1 MGTCSPAPSC
11 ITTLDCPATEVCSA
25 QGLCLGVSQP
35 AVNEAGSDAALASD
49 VAEADSAEEAD
60 AASPDAACGDTT
72 SDPNNCGQCNSVC
85 SSGLCVNSKCLNPAP
100 YGNYEPAPGDMW
112 TYDAGPIAVTP
123 ASEDAGLGTL
133 AGVKVTLPGG
143 WLTELDILTLH
154 GGQHGYL
161 GLYSNANDEPSQLV
175 AATSEIIV
183 QGDSPA
189 NSIIPANSIP
199 QTTQGPVS
207 PTHIDPG
214 DYWIIGAWDSE
225 IFIII

>member
-1 MGTCSPAPSC
+1 
-11 ITTLDCPATEVCSA
+11 
-25 QGLCLGVSQP
+25 
-35 AVNEAGSDAALASD
+35 
-49 VAEADSAEEAD
+49 
-60 AASPDAACGDTT
+60 
-72 SDPNNCGQCNSVC
+72 
-85 SSGLCVNSKCLNPAP
+85 
-100 YGNYEPAPGDMW
+100 MW
-112 TYDAGPIAVTP
+112 TDDAGPIPVTP

-161 GLYSNANDEPSQLV
+161 GLYSNANDQPSQLV

-225 IFIII
+225 IFIISYEYQPPQPPDWYFWTTAFGPLPDTVPGQPSA